1 MPPPAR
7 DATPDRA
14 LGVGTWVVIFYLIL
28 DYGKP
33 QFYLHFLDYLMPGL
47 WITII
52 GAVVIFVR
60 PKLRLPREA
69 WLVLA
74 FLLVMAVDVPFAI
87 NPRYAYKAF
96 QAMLQMMLAG
106 PFVMMVALDNV
117 RRLRAA
123 IWTYVLVGSYQGIQG
138 LFRGG
143 VGVGGLFVDENDLCM
158 FVATVIPLAFFL
170 GMTAGARLQRLMGFS
185 LVVVNILAA
194 VVSFSRGGFLALCAV
209 FLCIILRSRRP
220 VSTLLLITV
229 ALAVV
234 YPLVPPAWFHEMGT
248 IESATRYGDTG
259 ETRLYMWGIAWKV
272 FLDHPVMGVG
282 GGDLGRQLPEYEQP
296 GSGHASLWGRVCHSV
311 YFTLLA
317 ESGVVGSALWVWL
330 VVGCFLTTA
339 RVARKL
345 IGKNDELREKDVEPP
360 FEARALVGACRGL
373 EAALIAFLVAGAF
386 LTVNYYPVMWSLVGF
401 VSATRLALL
410 SDPALVGLMA
420 APSEPSRGG
429 RIAPGQG
436 RTGERTGAGATAPA
450 FGGSPEGNAG

>member
-1 MPPPAR
+1 MRTLPRDPREAPRPRAPSVPPPA
-7 DATPDRA
+7 RA
-14 LGVGTWVVIFYLIL
+14 LGVGTWVVIAYLIL

-33 QFYLHFLDYLMPGL
+33 QFYLHFLEYLMPGL

-52 GAVVIFVR
+52 GAVVILVR

-87 NPRYAYKAF
+87 NPRYAYNAF
-96 QAMLQMMLAG
+96 QAMLQMMVAG
-106 PFVMMVALDNV
+106 PFVMMVALHNV
-117 RRLRAA
+117 QRLRAA

-158 FVATVIPLAFFL
+158 LVATVIPLAFFL
-170 GMTAGARLQRLMGFS
+170 GMTSGARLQRLLGFS
-185 LVVVNILAA
+185 LVMVNILAA

-209 FLCIILRSRRP
+209 LLCVILRSRRP
-220 VSTLLLITV
+220 VSTLLLVTV

-282 GGDLGRQLPEYEQP
+282 GGDLGRQLPEYEDP
-296 GSGHASLWGRVCHSV
+296 SSGHASLWGRVCHSV

-317 ESGVVGSALWVWL
+317 ESGVVGSAIWVWL
-330 VVGCFLTTA
+330 VVGCLLTTA
-339 RVARKL
+339 TVARKL
-345 IGKNDELREKDVEPP
+345 IGKDGELRDRGVEPP
-360 FEARALVGACRGL
+360 FEARALVGACREL

-386 LTVNYYPVMWSLVGF
+386 LTVNYYPVMWSLVGLI
-401 VSATRLALL
+401 SATRLTVRNDAV
-410 SDPALVGLMA
+410 LVNLMGV
-420 APSEPSRGG
+420 PSGP
-429 RIAPGQG
+429 
-436 RTGERTGAGATAPA
+436 APA
-450 FGGSPEGNAG
+450 ARMPRDRRRVG